1 MYLPPKSFLLG
12 WSVSMLVWM
21 VFRRLASFT
30 TRTSTSTTTAEQDVV
45 KDNEDNE
52 ESDGDWEVLTR
63 DDDEED
69 TTAGAP
75 AVAGHGRSAEGQA
88 GSSAASRERPAVA
101 RRAGEAARASARQVA
116 PRFADSLWL
125 DAVPV
130 SLSPA
135 EKLLEYFVMLFR
147 RDALRTELKR
157 RGHSPTGLK
166 RQLACRLVRDGSAN
180 DVSTESIWRLAAL
193 EAVNRT
199 GRESSG
205 GHRASILAALE
216 TEQSLVLYLR
226 SRE

>member
-1 MYLPPKSFLLG
+1 MYLQYLPPQSFLLR

-52 ESDGDWEVLTR
+52 ESDGGWEVLTC

-101 RRAGEAARASARQVA
+101 RRAGEAARASGSKADRLCVRQ
-116 PRFADSLWL
+116 L
-125 DAVPV
+125 DAC
-130 SLSPA
+130 
-135 EKLLEYFVMLFR
+135 
-147 RDALRTELKR
+147 RTECR
-157 RGHSPTGLK
+157 WHRVWGLFG
-166 RQLACRLVRDGSAN
+166 GSR
-180 DVSTESIWRLAAL
+180 S
-193 EAVNRT
+193 NR
-199 GRESSG
+199 SSG
-205 GHRASILAALE
+205 
-216 TEQSLVLYLR
+216 
-226 SRE
+226 

>member
-1 MYLPPKSFLLG
+1 
-12 WSVSMLVWM
+12 MLVWM

-52 ESDGDWEVLTR
+52 ESDGDWEVLTS

-75 AVAGHGRSAEGQA
+75 AVAGHGRSAEGQS

-116 PRFADSLWL
+116 PRLADSLRV
-125 DAVPV
+125 DAVTVP
-130 SLSPA
+130 LSPA
-135 EKLLEYFVMLFR
+135 EKWLEYFVMLFR

-166 RQLACRLVRDGSAN
+166 RQLACRLARDG
-180 DVSTESIWRLAAL
+180 EHL
-193 EAVNRT
+193 EAGCAR
-199 GRESSG
+199 G
-205 GHRASILAALE
+205 G
-216 TEQSLVLYLR
+216 Q
-226 SRE
+226 